1 MIVNN
6 KLQLKQWIFNAF
18 RLECFSIDEKSR
30 RLILSG
36 CGLFSVRTSKFHK
49 QIVFLV
55 VFSGHSQLNNS
66 IEELRSRRICYQS
79 LSTLWINSQ
88 MWTSNSLFR
97 PRRLLWFVLCM
108 FLFCPT
114 QCWNDF
120 SYRAAN
126 CIQSESNGFA
136 ILWHSVP
143 LFSIGIICMISDESH
158 MRRNVLKWN
167 ETRLV
172 CVAFCIFELPYFFL
186 VPNSILVAC
195 PLIDTIHLL
204 FKQKQKSKKQFRNPL
219 KLIYCLF
226 WLV

>member
-172 CVAFCIFELPYFFL
+172 CVAFCIFVCNLNCRTFFSF
-186 VPNSILVAC
+186 PILFLWRVRWLTRYICYLNKSRKARNNFE
-195 PLIDTIHLL
+195 IHW
-204 FKQKQKSKKQFRNPL
+204 N
-219 KLIYCLF
+219 
-226 WLV
+226 